1 MLSLNY
7 KYRLGQL
14 ENIQS
19 LLYQTLLH
27 LISKGGVL
35 YIVQQT
41 NYCVLKNEIRFILW
55 FRFSSLF
62 LSGKSIHIFLMF
74 RE

>member
-27 LISKGGVL
+27 LIFKGGVL

-55 FRFSSLF
+55 ICF
-62 LSGKSIHIFLMF
+62 LSFIPRGKSIHIFLMF

>member
-19 LLYQTLLH
+19 LMYHMLLH
-27 LISKGGVL
+27 LIFKGGIL

-41 NYCVLKNEIRFILW
+41 NYYVLKNEIRFVL
-55 FRFSSLF
+55 
-62 LSGKSIHIFLMF
+62 
-74 RE
+74 